1 MKISF
6 SDTIFE
12 KSNTDEIQSDVKIA
26 FTNAILE
33 RNNIRTADLVDD
45 MSDEYVR
52 ILREKGLEEASK
64 YFDKNIK
71 PLSSADKKRIDSE
84 ISKKTKNS
92 PVNDDKRSGEK
103 SGVTTL
109 VDKMKEIS
117 NRPGGAEQLAKIQEQ
132 RYRTVKN
139 LESLIPSA
147 TISKYLGVLLG
158 DRSFDESNP
167 DQVPGIGGKSLNLN
181 EEVAYGLLFESAN
194 AARSTGQPVENIIEF
209 SIEYYD
215 KVQSIELLGDI
226 LGTAAEVAKTNRSI
240 PLFQILKDAAVGQAS
255 TIEQYVSA
263 FETYDQ
269 YLLFSALISQIQSG
283 PVEDQ
288 EQARRNWQK
297 SKNLVSRA
305 LEKYN
310 RKISYVDMLKSTGV
324 NNKLKEVITGLGKFY
339 NVLLQYNLFQGLLD
353 TFYSLEAA
361 QVTRQALMS
370 PITRGKVDLPS
381 GNESRNF
388 VGAPSTGNRGFGA
401 NVNNR
406 TILAQEKKEAAP
418 KENIFADIA
427 SVLSQ
432 FADQLEGSIPGIKL
446 IINQVIGR
454 LMDLSATPSDEEVN
468 KVFDLNSYSIPGA
481 QSQTTNT
488 APAANRGAQ
497 SFRLNSN
504 LRLAGGRPRGSGF
517 VQFFANGL
525 TAFIR
530 NLSNFAVKDLAQ
542 VVALLF
548 IFIRNVVNE
557 YRANKKFDLDDDFFD
572 EDGKLKNSQTLTNY
586 RDVLSKIRVNNNMIQ
601 AVLTSMQVRTRVK
614 NKLNV
619 FEDEI
624 NRVVE
629 VEVQTGA
636 TSGSTNAPL
645 KNESQLRKI
654 YDQYIAELRGA
665 ISIFNQELALHKQ
678 IMQLAN
684 GAALDP
690 LNLNLIS
697 EKYRSCSADIQV
709 IKNKL
714 AKYKS
719 FAFIIENVARRSR
732 LNRLLKPVLARAK
745 KFQAIGLGTADIIT
759 DPNGLLPILN
769 KIRQNEAQALQK
781 LKKELAKRTTSQ
793 NSSDIYLR

>member
-12 KSNTDEIQSDVKIA
+12 KSNTDGISSDIKIA

-33 RNNIRTADLVDD
+33 RRNIRTADLVDD
-45 MSDEYVR
+45 LSDEYVK
-52 ILREKGLEEASK
+52 ILHEKGLEEANK
-64 YFDKNIK
+64 FAEKNIK
-71 PLSSADKKRIDSE
+71 SLSSADRKRIDSE
-84 ISKKTKNS
+84 IKKKTSLNPS
-92 PVNDDKRSGEK
+92 DPEQK
-103 SGVTTL
+103 SNKGSATTSF
-109 VDKMKEIS
+109 VDKMQEIAA
-117 NRPGGAEQLAKIQEQ
+117 RPGGAEQLAKIQEQ

-147 TISKYLGVLLG
+147 TISKYLGILLG
-158 DRSFDESNP
+158 DRSFDENDP
-167 DQVPGIGGKSLNLN
+167 EEVPGIGGKSLNLP
-181 EEVAYGLLFESAN
+181 EEVAYGLLYESAN
-194 AARSTGQPVENIIEF
+194 AARSTGQPVEDIIDF
-209 SIEYYD
+209 SIEYFD

-226 LGTAAEVAKTNRSI
+226 LATAADVAKTNRSI
-240 PLFQILKDAAVGQAS
+240 PLFKMLKDSALGQTS

-305 LEKYN
+305 IEKYN
-310 RKISYVDMLKSTGV
+310 RKLSYVDMLKSTGV

-339 NVLLQYNLFQGLLD
+339 DTLIQHNLFQGFLD

-361 QVTRQALMS
+361 QVARQAFMAGV
-370 PITRGKVDLPS
+370 TRARPDIPS
-381 GNESRNF
+381 GQESRHK
-388 VGAPSTGNRGFGA
+388 VGPPSIGQNNFGA
-401 NVNNR
+401 NVHNR
-406 TILAQEKKEAAP
+406 TILAQEKEESAP

-427 SVLSQ
+427 SILSQ
-432 FADQLEGSIPGIKL
+432 WAESLESSIPGIKL
-446 IINQVIGR
+446 IIDQLVSR
-454 LMDLSATPSDEEVN
+454 LLSLSANSSDEEIN
-468 KVFDLNSYSIPGA
+468 SVFSLSSYNIPGMS
-481 QSQTTNT
+481 SQT
-488 APAANRGAQ
+488 APPSNSVRE
-497 SFRLNSN
+497 SFRLNDN
-504 LRLAGGRPRGSGF
+504 IRIAGGRR
-517 VQFFANGL
+517 A
-525 TAFIR
+525 
-530 NLSNFAVKDLAQ
+530 LSNFAQFFTRAFTAFVNFNNLFQMKDLAQ
-542 VVALLF
+542 IAGL
-548 IFIRNVVNE
+548 IFVFVRNVIYE
-557 YRANKKFDLDDDFFD
+557 YRANKKFELDDDFFD
-572 EDGKLKNSQTLTNY
+572 ENGKLKNSQTLTNY
-586 RDVLSKIRVNNNMIQ
+586 RDVLSKIRVDNNLIQ
-601 AVLTSMQVRTRVK
+601 AVLTAMQVRTRIK
-614 NKLNV
+614 NKLNN

-678 IMQLAN
+678 IMELAN

-690 LNLNLIS
+690 INLNLIT

-719 FAFIIENVARRSR
+719 FAMIIENVARRSR
-732 LNRLLKPVLARAK
+732 LNRLLKPIMARAK
-745 KFQAIGLGTADIIT
+745 KYQAIGLSTADIIT

-769 KIRQNEAQALQK
+769 KIRQNEVQALEK
-781 LKKELAKRTTSQ
+781 LKKELASRTTAG
-793 NSSDIYLR
+793 NASDIYLR

>member
-12 KSNTDEIQSDVKIA
+12 KSNTDGISPDVKIA

-45 MSDEYVR
+45 MSDEYVK
-52 ILREKGLEEASK
+52 ILREKGIEEANK

-71 PLSSADKKRIDSE
+71 TLSSADKKRIDVE
-84 ISKKTKNS
+84 IAKKTKIS
-92 PVNDDKRSGEK
+92 PVDTDNSSKER

-117 NRPGGAEQLAKIQEQ
+117 NRPGGAEQLAKVQEQ

-167 DQVPGIGGKSLNLN
+167 EQVPGVGGKSLNLP

-194 AARSTGQPVENIIEF
+194 AARSTGQPVEDIIDF
-209 SIEYYD
+209 SIEYFD

-226 LGTAAEVAKTNRSI
+226 LSTASEVAKTNRSI
-240 PLFQILKDAAVGQAS
+240 PLFKMLKDSAVGQ
-255 TIEQYVSA
+255 TTTVEQYVSA

-269 YLLFSALISQIQSG
+269 YILFSALISQIQSG

-305 LEKYN
+305 IEKYN

-324 NNKLKEVITGLGKFY
+324 NNKLKEVITGLGKTY
-339 NVLLQYNLFQGLLD
+339 NTLLQYNLFQGFLD

-361 QVTRQALMS
+361 QVARGVFMS
-370 PITRGKVDLPS
+370 GVTRGKVEVPS
-381 GNESRNF
+381 GQEPRNF
-388 VGAPSTGNRGFGA
+388 VGPPSTGA
-401 NVNNR
+401 NINNR
-406 TILAQEKKEAAP
+406 TILAQEKQEAVP
-418 KENIFADIA
+418 KENMFADMA

-432 FADQLEGSIPGIKL
+432 FAESLEASIPGIKL
-446 IINQVIGR
+446 ILNQVVQR
-454 LMDLSATPSDEEVN
+454 LLNLSANASDEEVN
-468 KVFDLNSYSIPGA
+468 KVFDIKSYNIPGM
-481 QSQTTNT
+481 QSQTSNT
-488 APAANRGAQ
+488 APTSNREVQ

-504 LRLAGGRPRGSGF
+504 LRLAGGRPKSRF
-517 VQFFANGL
+517 VQFFSSGL
-525 TAFIR
+525 SAFIKNA
-530 NLSNFAVKDLAQ
+530 NLFAMKDLFQ

-548 IFIRNVVNE
+548 VFFRNVFNE
-557 YRANKKFDLDDDFFD
+557 YRANKKFELDDDFFD
-572 EDGKLKNSQTLTNY
+572 ENGKLKNSQTLTNY

-601 AVLTSMQVRTRVK
+601 AVLTAMQVRTRIK
-614 NKLNV
+614 NKLND

-629 VEVQTGA
+629 IEVQTGA

-654 YDQYIAELRGA
+654 YDQYIVELRGA
-665 ISIFNQELALHKQ
+665 ISLFNQELALHKQ

-690 LNLNLIS
+690 INLNLIS

-714 AKYKS
+714 GKYSS
-719 FAFIIENVARRSR
+719 FALIIENIARRSR
-732 LNRLLKPVLARAK
+732 FNRRLKLVLAKAK
-745 KFQAIGLGTADIIT
+745 KFQAIGLSTADIVT
-759 DPNGLLPILN
+759 DPNGLLPIL
-769 KIRQNEAQALQK
+769 KQIRDNEVQGLEK
-781 LKKELAKRTTSQ
+781 LKKELVNRTTAG

>member
-12 KSNTDEIQSDVKIA
+12 KSKAEINPSDIKVA

-33 RNNIRTADLVDD
+33 RNNIRTADRIDD
-45 MSDEYVR
+45 LSDEYVK
-52 ILREKGLEEASK
+52 ILREKGAEEASK
-64 YFDKNIK
+64 YFEKNIK
-71 PLSSADKKRIDSE
+71 TLSSADKKRIDLE
-84 ISKKTKNS
+84 IGKKTKNS
-92 PVNDDKRSGEK
+92 PIDSDNSSKER

-117 NRPGGAEQLAKIQEQ
+117 NRPGGAEQLAKVQEQ
-132 RYRTVKN
+132 RYRTVKS

-167 DQVPGIGGKSLNLN
+167 EQVPGVGGKSLNLP

-194 AARSTGQPVENIIEF
+194 AARSTGQPVEDIIDF
-209 SIEYYD
+209 SIEYFD

-226 LGTAAEVAKTNRSI
+226 LSTAAEVAKTNRSI
-240 PLFQILKDAAVGQAS
+240 PLFRILKDSAVGQTS
-255 TIEQYVSA
+255 SIEQYVSA

-269 YLLFSALISQIQSG
+269 YILFSALISQIQSG

-288 EQARRNWQK
+288 EQARRNWQQ

-305 LEKYN
+305 IEKYN

-339 NVLLQYNLFQGLLD
+339 DTLLQYNLFQGFLD

-361 QVTRQALMS
+361 QVARGVFMS
-370 PITRGKVDLPS
+370 GVTRGKVEMPS
-381 GNESRNF
+381 GQEPRNF
-388 VGAPSTGNRGFGA
+388 VGPPSTGA
-401 NVNNR
+401 NINNR
-406 TILAQEKKEAAP
+406 TILAQEKQEAAP
-418 KENIFADIA
+418 KENMFADMA

-432 FADQLEGSIPGIKL
+432 FAESLEASIPGIKL
-446 IINQVIGR
+446 ILNQVVQR
-454 LMDLSATPSDEEVN
+454 LLNLSSNASNEEVD
-468 KVFDLNSYSIPGA
+468 KVFDIKSYNIPGM
-481 QSQTTNT
+481 QSQTSNT
-488 APAANRGAQ
+488 APTSNREVQ

-504 LRLAGGRPRGSGF
+504 LRLAGGRPKSRF
-517 VQFFANGL
+517 VQFFSSGL
-525 TAFIR
+525 SAFIKNA
-530 NLSNFAVKDLAQ
+530 NLFAMKDLFQ

-548 IFIRNVVNE
+548 VFLRNVFNE
-557 YRANKKFDLDDDFFD
+557 YRANKKFELDDDFFD
-572 EDGKLKNSQTLTNY
+572 ENGKLKNSQTLTNY

-601 AVLTSMQVRTRVK
+601 AVLTAMQVRTRIK
-614 NKLNV
+614 NKLND
-619 FEDEI
+619 FEEEI

-629 VEVQTGA
+629 IEVQTGA

-645 KNESQLRKI
+645 KNEGQLRKI
-654 YDQYIAELRGA
+654 YDQYIIELRGA
-665 ISIFNQELALHKQ
+665 ISLFNQELALHKQ

-690 LNLNLIS
+690 INLNLIS

-714 AKYKS
+714 GKYSS
-719 FAFIIENVARRSR
+719 FALIIENVARRSR

-745 KFQAIGLGTADIIT
+745 KYQAIGLGTADIIT

-769 KIRQNEAQALQK
+769 KIRQNEMQALDK
-781 LKKELAKRTTSQ
+781 LKRELASRTTAG
-793 NSSDIYLR
+793 NASDIYLR